1 MPDPRFDV
9 QATASGVHVVSGE
22 LDMSTAPA
30 LRTYL
35 ETVVAEASVET
46 IVVDLSGVPFTEHC
60 WSRSLLEARSQLAR
74 DGRRLILRRARACDQ
89 PASAVG
95 PRQRL
100 SRGRSD
106 GVTTPISHAVDMLS
120 VRADPQ
126 NV

>member
-35 ETVVAEASVET
+35 ETVVAQTAVQT
-46 IVVDLSGVPFTEHC
+46 IVVDLSGVTFTDIVGLDP
-60 WSRSLLEARSQLAR
+60 LLEAGSQLAR

>member
-1 MPDPRFDV
+1 
-9 QATASGVHVVSGE
+9 
-22 LDMSTAPA
+22 MSTDPA

-46 IVVDLSGVPFTEHC
+46 IVVDPSGVTFTDIVGLDP
-60 WSRSLLEARSQLAR
+60 LLEARPQLAR

-95 PRQRL
+95 PRRRL

-126 NV
+126 NI

>member
-1 MPDPRFDV
+1 MTLPAQRAWDASPWFDG
-9 QATASGVHVVSGE
+9 QATASGVHAVSGA

-74 DGRRLILRRARACDQ
+74 DGRRLILRRAPERVTNLLRLLGQDNGFRAVI
-89 PASAVG
+89 PTV
-95 PRQRL
+95 
-100 SRGRSD
+100 
-106 GVTTPISHAVDMLS
+106 
-120 VRADPQ
+120 
-126 NV
+126 